1 MTFEAPQ
8 IQLISTLI
16 YLLLIFLSVIIAI
29 YGSLILIPFITGK
42 FFMKFSDLRF
52 KKFEIIKSS
61 NIGIALV
68 LSSFIW
74 TIGRMCLETVKPV
87 MNAWYYNYSTG
98 FSFKTALKLI
108 FGILGSLITALIIGA
123 IAIYI
128 SIKIIM
134 TLTKGIDEWEEIKK
148 GNTAVA
154 IVLSVTVIVVGMFF
168 ESIISS
174 IVINFFNFQ

>member
-1 MTFEAPQ
+1 MFETQQ

-16 YLLLIFLSVIIAI
+16 YLLLIFLSAVIAI
-29 YGSLILIPFITGK
+29 YGSLIIIPFLTGK
-42 FFMKFSDLRF
+42 FFLKYSDLRF
-52 KKFEIIKSS
+52 KKLEIIKSS
-61 NIGIALV
+61 NVGIALV

-87 MNAWYYNYSTG
+87 MNAWYHGYSAG
-98 FSFKTALKLI
+98 FSFITSIKLI

-123 IAIYI
+123 IAIYL

-134 TLTKGIDEWEEIKK
+134 TLTRGIDEWEEIRK